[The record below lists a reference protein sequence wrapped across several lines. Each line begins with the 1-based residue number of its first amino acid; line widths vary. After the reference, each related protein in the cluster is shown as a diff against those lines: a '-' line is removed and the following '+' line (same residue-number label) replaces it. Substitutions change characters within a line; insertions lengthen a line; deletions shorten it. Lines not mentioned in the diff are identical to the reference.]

1 MQVDYLLF
9 HEDKSE
15 VDKMLQHL
23 RAKSDFL
30 FDTASRRA
38 FGLSTVS
45 QTFPTHEHTWYN
57 VTVRAFGRRVGQN
70 VIEYNVTLPSTYT
83 YPELVAA
90 ALIEKEWWVKV
101 RYRNTQATNAWTYI
115 QSEFP
120 EGTAYTRPS
129 GWVQ

>member
-9 HEDKSE
+9 HEDKSA

-23 RAKSDFL
+23 AEQTDFL
-30 FDTASRRA
+30 FDTAGRRA

-45 QTFPTHEHTWYN
+45 RTFMNHEQTWHN
-57 VTVRAFGRRVGQN
+57 VTVGPFRRVGEH
-70 VIEYNVTLPSTYT
+70 VIEYNVTLPSAYD

-90 ALIEKEWWVKV
+90 ALIEKGWWVKV
-101 RYRNTQATNAWTYI
+101 RYRNTEATDAWTYI

-129 GWVQ
+129 GWVE